1 MDIIC
6 PLFSVLPHLL
16 PVWRPFQILPVLNA
30 DIDVYLVGFIAV
42 SSDKTNDEIKAAEDN
57 FQFPLVLLV
66 GFLDKQT
73 EGKCHLENHAK
84 LMDLTISL
92 TSSLILCDFLSDKSP
107 YEAHNTGEVGR
118 KLT

>member
-42 SSDKTNDEIKAAEDN
+42 SSDKTNDEIKAAAR
-57 FQFPLVLLV
+57 
-66 GFLDKQT
+66 
-73 EGKCHLENHAK
+73 H
-84 LMDLTISL
+84 
-92 TSSLILCDFLSDKSP
+92 
-107 YEAHNTGEVGR
+107 
-118 KLT
+118 